1 MMCHTVSISGGGG
14 GGGGGMAVEPCEQL
28 LKQLMKQHKKKVPTI
43 GVRILKQCEVTV
55 CLLPINRP
63 SFEQLA
69 SMTEKFHCGLNFD
82 GDVINAHTHIR
93 THM

>member
-14 GGGGGMAVEPCEQL
+14 GGDGGMAVEPCEQL

-43 GVRILKQCEVTV
+43 GVRILKQCVV
-55 CLLPINRP
+55 RSPINRP

-69 SMTEKFHCGLNFD
+69 SMTSRVSFMQHHDSMQTEEC
-82 GDVINAHTHIR
+82 
-93 THM
+93 